1 MCGVRCAVKVFPV
14 LERRWTQVP
23 TGPPKQPYSPKT
35 APRAPYPLRAPLS
48 TRTAMM
54 INVPSFP
61 NTQGHQDSP
70 VVSLAFVG
78 VPLPADPQAVQE
90 RATPLR
96 GVRFGATANRPP
108 SCVRWVP
115 ASARVGEIIHRRMA
129 REPILAASGDGPCIT
144 FRPRLELPRFSLSHI
159 VTLAKG
165 RGGDALQG
173 RSRDL
178 LLPRLKPKATR
189 GVLRVRCSH

>member
-1 MCGVRCAVKVFPV
+1 MPQGAKGCAVCGVRCAVKVFPV
-14 LERRWTQVP
+14 LERRWAQVP
-23 TGPPKQPYSPKT
+23 TGLPKRPYSPKT

-90 RATPLR
+90 
-96 GVRFGATANRPP
+96 
-108 SCVRWVP
+108 
-115 ASARVGEIIHRRMA
+115 
-129 REPILAASGDGPCIT
+129 
-144 FRPRLELPRFSLSHI
+144 
-159 VTLAKG
+159 
-165 RGGDALQG
+165 
-173 RSRDL
+173 
-178 LLPRLKPKATR
+178 
-189 GVLRVRCSH
+189 

>member
-1 MCGVRCAVKVFPV
+1 MRERQAMPQGAKGCAVCGVRCAVKVFPV
-14 LERRWTQVP
+14 LERRWAQVP
-23 TGPPKQPYSPKT
+23 TGLPKRPYSPKT

-90 RATPLR
+90 
-96 GVRFGATANRPP
+96 
-108 SCVRWVP
+108 
-115 ASARVGEIIHRRMA
+115 
-129 REPILAASGDGPCIT
+129 
-144 FRPRLELPRFSLSHI
+144 
-159 VTLAKG
+159 
-165 RGGDALQG
+165 
-173 RSRDL
+173 
-178 LLPRLKPKATR
+178 
-189 GVLRVRCSH
+189 